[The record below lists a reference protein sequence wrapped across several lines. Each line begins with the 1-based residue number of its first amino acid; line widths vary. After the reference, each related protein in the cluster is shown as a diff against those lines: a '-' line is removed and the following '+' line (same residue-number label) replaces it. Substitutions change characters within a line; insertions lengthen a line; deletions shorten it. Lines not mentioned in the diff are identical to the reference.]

1 MGNLRIVLVRP
12 RNPEN
17 IGAVARAMRNF
28 ELDDWAIVELG
39 THDFDTARRVA
50 VHAEELLDR
59 PRLCATLDEA
69 VADCAWV
76 VGTSARKVRG
86 KLRLRPEEVGQE
98 ALARR
103 PGRTAIVFGEE
114 RSGLTAAEI
123 DRCHDLSAI
132 PTGAAQPSLNL
143 AQAVLL
149 YAWELSRALRGPP
162 PRGEAPGAGPTPAPG
177 EGPAPRRR
185 TGALA
190 TDAQLVAVEEA
201 LRDLLRAGHF
211 LAGGERHA
219 VRDLADVVRRGRP
232 SPREARLWETA
243 LRKVTKRLPG

>member
-1 MGNLRIVLVRP
+1 MDHFRIVLVRP
-12 RNPEN
+12 CNPEN

-28 ELDDWAIVELG
+28 ELTDWAIVELG
-39 THDFDTARRVA
+39 THDFATARRVA

-86 KLRLRPEEVGQE
+86 KVRLRPEEVGQE
-98 ALARR
+98 ALLRR

-123 DRCHDLSAI
+123 DRCHALSAI

-149 YAWELSRALRGPP
+149 YTWEVGRAVRG
-162 PRGEAPGAGPTPAPG
+162 ANAAGSASPLG
-177 EGPAPRRR
+177 EGVASRRR

-190 TDAQLVAVEEA
+190 TDAQLLAVEAA
-201 LRDLLRAGHF
+201 LRHLLRAGGF
-211 LAGGERHA
+211 LAGPERHA

-232 SPREARLWETA
+232 SPREARLWEQA
-243 LRKVTKRLPG
+243 LRKVGNRLPR